1 MTVKI
6 NIHSSNLLDVYLF
19 PNYEQRISFQ
29 PSKFS
34 STIGNTLLKTNSNY
48 YAFPDKTE
56 CDITIKHPNHHAIKD
71 IQNYIYHFS
80 KNFHHLYFR
89 KYPKIPLLLSPVWIK
104 YKILPQRGHYLE
116 NISMIS
122 GKFQESLL
130 PFNILSKPPGPPFSW
145 PNNTM
150 SSKHISNISRC
161 S

>member
-6 NIHSSNLLDVYLF
+6 NIHSLNLLDVYLF

-56 CDITIKHPNHHAIKD
+56 CNITIKHPNRHAIKD

-80 KNFHHLYFR
+80 KSFHHLYFR
-89 KYPKIPLLLSPVWIK
+89 KYPKIPFIVSSLDKIQNFTPKRTLFRK
-104 YKILPQRGHYLE
+104 YKHDLWKIPRE
-116 NISMIS
+116 
-122 GKFQESLL
+122 
-130 PFNILSKPPGPPFSW
+130 LSA
-145 PNNTM
+145 
-150 SSKHISNISRC
+150 I
-161 S
+161 